1 MKIRLPL
8 KTKGRKGIQVKILL
22 ELSDKTSVR
31 IQSEIKTTKYYYIRI
46 SLINI
51 LKKHMGILKLYNYT
65 FKRIQIKIQFRM
77 GNREQNE
84 QKMHYFRDGN
94 YSKIENQEPTNGL
107 ACLGLPYHVP
117 FENSG

>member
-8 KTKGRKGIQVKILL
+8 KTTGRKGIQVKILL

-51 LKKHMGILKLYNYT
+51 LKNIWGYLNYTTYT
-65 FKRIQIKIQFRM
+65 FKRP
-77 GNREQNE
+77 N
-84 QKMHYFRDGN
+84 
-94 YSKIENQEPTNGL
+94 
-107 ACLGLPYHVP
+107 
-117 FENSG
+117 